1 MGRVAKGR
9 VRQVEPK
16 VGRPMTETRYASR
29 KFLLAC
35 AAWLAGVVFFSI
47 GKIDAAQWLSQSAWV
62 LGLYMAGNVGDSAVT
77 K

>member
-1 MGRVAKGR
+1 MSDRR
-9 VRQVEPK
+9 F
-16 VGRPMTETRYASR
+16 ASR

-35 AAWLAGVVFFSI
+35 AGLIAGIVFFAL
-47 GKIDAAQWLSQSAWV
+47 GRLDAVQWLSQSVWV

>member
-1 MGRVAKGR
+1 MKDS
-9 VRQVEPK
+9 
-16 VGRPMTETRYASR
+16 RYASR

-35 AAWLAGVVFFSI
+35 AGLIAGIVFFAL
-47 GKIDAAQWLSQSAWV
+47 GKLDAAQWLSQSAWV